1 MPILRRMIKPAKHW
15 LITPFFSLY
24 IGWIIK
30 RNFQAVNFTQVDLH
44 PAKAVLLIAN
54 HFSWWDG
61 FLLYYLN
68 KIYFKKHFRI
78 MVLEETMREV
88 TFFRYLGGFSVTK
101 NSRQVVESLQY
112 AAELLSDPDNLV
124 VIFPQGKLYSNFVE
138 SVTFEKGL
146 LKITEMA
153 TADFQ
158 YLFAAAFTENFD
170 HKKPSVNVG
179 FKVMQQDE
187 VLVNNLQKAYQQ
199 HYDQVK
205 QRQTQITV

>member
-1 MPILRRMIKPAKHW
+1 
-15 LITPFFSLY
+15 
-24 IGWIIK
+24 
-30 RNFQAVNFTQVDLH
+30 
-44 PAKAVLLIAN
+44 
-54 HFSWWDG
+54 
-61 FLLYYLN
+61 
-68 KIYFKKHFRI
+68 

>member
-1 MPILRRMIKPAKHW
+1 MMIKPAKHW

-24 IGWIIK
+24 ISWIIK
-30 RNFQAVNFTQVDLH
+30 RNFHSVNFNKVTLH

-68 KIYFKKHFRI
+68 KIYFKKTFRI

-88 TFFRYLGGFSVTK
+88 KFFKYLGGFSVTK
-101 NSRQVVESLQY
+101 NSRQVVGSLQY
-112 AAELLSDPDNLV
+112 AAELLNDADNLV

-146 LKITEMA
+146 FKITEMA

-170 HKKPSVNVG
+170 KKKPSVNIC
-179 FKVMQQDE
+179 FKVMQGNEVSANDLQD
-187 VLVNNLQKAYQQ
+187 AYQQ
-199 HYDQVK
+199 HYDQTK
-205 QRQTQITV
+205 QRQTQIVV

>member
-1 MPILRRMIKPAKHW
+1 MIKPAKHW
-15 LITPFFSLY
+15 LITPFFNWY

-30 RNFQAVNFTQVDLH
+30 RNFHSVNFNKVTLH

-61 FLLYYLN
+61 LLLYYLN
-68 KIYFKKHFRI
+68 KVQFKKTFRI

-88 TFFRYLGGFSVTK
+88 TFFRYLGAFSVTK

-112 AAELLSDPDNLV
+112 AAGLLSDPDNLV

-146 LKITEMA
+146 FKITEMA

-158 YLFAAAFTENFD
+158 YLLAAAFTENFD
-170 HKKPSVNVG
+170 QKKPSVNLG
-179 FKVMQQDE
+179 FKVLQSNE
-187 VLVNNLQKAYQQ
+187 VSATELQNAYQQ
-199 HYDQVK
+199 HYDQIR
-205 QRQTQITV
+205 QRQTQIVV

>member
-1 MPILRRMIKPAKHW
+1 MIKPAKHW
-15 LITPFFSLY
+15 LITPFFNWY

-30 RNFQAVNFTQVDLH
+30 RNFHSVNFNKVDLH

-68 KIYFKKHFRI
+68 KIRFKKQFRI
-78 MVLEETMREV
+78 MVLEETMHEV
-88 TFFRYLGGFSVTK
+88 KFFKYLGAFSVAK

-112 AAELLSDPDNLV
+112 ATELLSDPDNMV
-124 VIFPQGKLYSNFVE
+124 VIFPQGKLYSNFLD

-146 LKITEMA
+146 FKITEMA
-153 TADFQ
+153 TVDFQ

-170 HKKPSVNVG
+170 QKKPSVNIG
-179 FKVMQQDE
+179 FKLIQHNE
-187 VLVNNLQKAYQQ
+187 VSANDVQNTYQQ
-199 HYDQVK
+199 HYDQTK
-205 QRQTQITV
+205 QRQTQLIV

>member
-1 MPILRRMIKPAKHW
+1 MIKPAKHW

-30 RNFQAVNFTQVDLH
+30 RNFQSVNFTQVDLH

-68 KIYFKKHFRI
+68 KIYFKKQFRI

-88 TFFRYLGGFSVTK
+88 TFFKYLGGFSVTK

-112 AAELLSDPDNLV
+112 AAGLLNDPDNLV
-124 VIFPQGKLYSNFVE
+124 VIFPQGKLYSNFVD
-138 SVTFEKGL
+138 SVNFEKGL
-146 LKITEMA
+146 FKIIEMA

-170 HKKPSVNVG
+170 KKKPSVNIG

-187 VLVNNLQKAYQQ
+187 VLVNNLQTAYQQ
-199 HYDQVK
+199 HYDQTR
-205 QRQTQITV
+205 QRQTRIIV

>member
-1 MPILRRMIKPAKHW
+1 MIKPAKHW
-15 LITPFFSLY
+15 LITPFFNWY

-30 RNFQAVNFTQVDLH
+30 RSFQAVNFTQVDLH

-68 KIYFKKHFRI
+68 KIYFKKQFRI

-88 TFFRYLGGFSVTK
+88 TFFKYLGAFSVTK

-112 AAELLSDPDNLV
+112 AAGLLSDPDNLV

-138 SVTFEKGL
+138 SVNFEKGL
-146 LKITEMA
+146 SKITEMA

-158 YLFAAAFTENFD
+158 YLFTATFTENFD
-170 HKKPSVNVG
+170 QKKPRVNIG
-179 FKVMQQDE
+179 FKVMQRGE
-187 VLVNNLQKAYQQ
+187 VAAEDLQNAYQQ

>member
-1 MPILRRMIKPAKHW
+1 MIKPAKHW

-30 RNFQAVNFTQVDLH
+30 RSFQAVNFNKVTLH
-44 PAKAVLLIAN
+44 PAKAVLLIPN

-68 KIYFKKHFRI
+68 KIHFKKQFRI

-88 TFFRYLGGFSVTK
+88 KFFKYLGGFSVTK
-101 NSRQVVESLQY
+101 NSREVVESLQY
-112 AAELLSDPDNLV
+112 AADLLNDPDNLV

-138 SVTFEKGL
+138 SVNFEKGL
-146 LKITEMA
+146 FKITEMA

-170 HKKPSVNVG
+170 QKKPSVSIG
-179 FKVMQQDE
+179 FKVMQRDD
-187 VLVNNLQKAYQQ
+187 VSGDNLQNAYQQ
-199 HYDQVK
+199 HYDQTR
-205 QRQTQITV
+205 QRHTQLIV